1 MSFKLSVETKRLHL
15 AHTWTIARNS
25 SDYKD
30 NVFVYI
36 EKDGVTGMGEAAP
49 NVRYKE
55 DAATTMLRIRAV
67 EEVLARHSFFHYST
81 LIPELR
87 ARITDQNCAVAA
99 LDMAIFDWLGKAMGQ
114 PLHHILGSDPARMP
128 LTSYSIGIDTIENMQ
143 KKVEEAADM
152 PIYKIKLGKD
162 NDREIIRGIR
172 EVTDKPI
179 RVDANEGWKDR
190 EQALKQIEWLAGQN
204 IEFVEQPMPEAQLTD
219 MLWLKE
225 RSPLPLF
232 ADESA
237 HTARDIPRLAGAFH
251 GINIKLMKSCGLL
264 EGLSMVHTARALE
277 MQIMLGCMVESSLAI
292 SAAAQL
298 APQTD
303 YIDLDGNLLLKHDP
317 FSGLDQENGR
327 IRLSSLP
334 GVGVNR

>member
-1 MSFKLSVETKRLHL
+1 V
-15 AHTWTIARNS
+15 
-25 SDYKD
+25 
-30 NVFVYI
+30 
-36 EKDGVTGMGEAAP
+36 G
-49 NVRYKE
+49 
-55 DAATTMLRIRAV
+55 
-67 EEVLARHSFFHYST
+67 
-81 LIPELR
+81 
-87 ARITDQNCAVAA
+87 
-99 LDMAIFDWLGKAMGQ
+99 
-114 PLHHILGSDPARMP
+114 
-128 LTSYSIGIDTIENMQ
+128 
-143 KKVEEAADM
+143 EAADM
-152 PIYKIKLGKD
+152 PIYKIKIGKD

-219 MLWLKE
+219 TLWLKE

-232 ADESA
+232 ADESV

-264 EGLSMVHTARALE
+264 EGMCMVHTARAVE
-277 MQIMLGCMVESSLAI
+277 MQIMLGCMVESSLPI

-317 FSGLDQENGR
+317 FSGLDQDGGR
-327 IRLSSLP
+327 FRLSSLP
-334 GVGVNR
+334 GIGVNR